1 MSTYINRYGKEKP
14 MNLFNFVSVGKEI
27 DTLHEL
33 EIEKGKVQLMIMKMA
48 ALVLG
53 LIMMS
58 VVFMMLI
65 GLFFPND
72 MIDNN
77 EIFKIIGPAFSTI
90 VGAFVGAFA
99 TMMGMKTT
107 ELDPNVKVQ
116 EMGKTNYKELA
127 EAHTEHAKAESIE
140 ADTDIKM
147 MAAIQ
152 KYHDSDDDFG
162 PF

>member
-1 MSTYINRYGKEKP
+1 MSLLSFLTREEQINS
-14 MNLFNFVSVGKEI
+14 MTDL
-27 DTLHEL
+27 EL
-33 EIEKGKVQLMIMKMA
+33 AKGKIQLTIMKMA
-48 ALVLG
+48 AFTLG
-53 LIMMS
+53 AIMMS

-99 TMMGMKTT
+99 TMMGMKTADF
-107 ELDPNVKVQ
+107 DPNVKVQ
-116 EMGKTNYKELA
+116 EMGKTDYKAIA
-127 EAHTEHAKAESIE
+127 EAESIHVDNE
-140 ADTDIKM
+140 IKM
-147 MAAIQ
+147 MAAVD
-152 KYHDSDDDFG
+152 KYLDSDDDFG

>member
-1 MSTYINRYGKEKP
+1 
-14 MNLFNFVSVGKEI
+14 MNMLNLLNFFSVGREV
-27 DTLHEL
+27 DTLQEL

-48 ALVLG
+48 ALTLAA
-53 LIMMS
+53 IMFS
-58 VVFMMLI
+58 VVFIMLI
-65 GLFFPND
+65 GMFMPND

-99 TMMGMKTT
+99 TMMGMKVQ

-116 EMGKTNYKELA
+116 EMGKTDHKALA
-127 EAHTEHAKAESIE
+127 EANKINAEAESIE
-140 ADTDIKM
+140 TDNEIKM
-147 MAAIQ
+147 MAAVQ